1 MGVGYLNIQFQRKGE
16 TNTKTQTVVF
26 FLFIYDKKSI
36 DRKMIKMDKKTGQ
49 MYWKH
54 AKSEEAAPENP
65 MYILYKWITFSLPET
80 GNFPGKP

>member
-1 MGVGYLNIQFQRKGE
+1 
-16 TNTKTQTVVF
+16 
-26 FLFIYDKKSI
+26 
-36 DRKMIKMDKKTGQ
+36 MDKKTGQ

-65 MYILYKWITFSLPET
+65 MYILYKWIPFSLPET